1 MICLRQNDV
10 ADLNTVM
17 NTSAGMMSYF
27 AKFWRGFYPL
37 LIVELVEKTDSIAVR
52 KVKKKNADAVS
63 KFSNIAFPKD
73 SKPSEEDPDFAEA
86 MDRLHEFF
94 GDVHHIQVE
103 HFLPTQRRSMCD
115 TDDIPTLS
123 LALTDYHV
131 LCDANWDICT
141 P

>member
-52 KVKKKNADAVS
+52 KVKKRMHMQYQNFPILLFLRILNPARRTRTLPRQWTVS
-63 KFSNIAFPKD
+63 TNSSATYTTY
-73 SKPSEEDPDFAEA
+73 
-86 MDRLHEFF
+86 RLSTFY
-94 GDVHHIQVE
+94 
-103 HFLPTQRRSMCD
+103 RRSARSMCD

-131 LCDANWDICT
+131 LCDAN
-141 P
+141 

>member
-52 KVKKKNADAVS
+52 KVKKKECRCS
-63 KFSNIAFPKD
+63 IKIFQYCFS
-73 SKPSEEDPDFAEA
+73 
-86 MDRLHEFF
+86 
-94 GDVHHIQVE
+94 
-103 HFLPTQRRSMCD
+103 
-115 TDDIPTLS
+115 
-123 LALTDYHV
+123 
-131 LCDANWDICT
+131 
-141 P
+141 